1 MAMEAVTSLEWYKRD
16 LLAAP
21 SSSMRLTTVSRSSA
35 TSGPLITV
43 ESISRELSSPLV
55 PPAERTQSTSTST
68 RRNCTGLIFSIRPS
82 LSHPPL
88 FSISS
93 SIAEPMAGVV
103 RVARKTL
110 LDELGEYAME
120 IGEASLLLHQ
130 NRVDIKPN
138 AAEARDYRRMK
149 RGPLL
154 IRGIELA
161 RRRLA
166 FARKCLLAR
175 FELLEADTEERKKT
189 YSSFKLS

>member
-1 MAMEAVTSLEWYKRD
+1 
-16 LLAAP
+16 
-21 SSSMRLTTVSRSSA
+21 
-35 TSGPLITV
+35 
-43 ESISRELSSPLV
+43 
-55 PPAERTQSTSTST
+55 
-68 RRNCTGLIFSIRPS
+68 
-82 LSHPPL
+82 
-88 FSISS
+88 
-93 SIAEPMAGVV
+93 MAGVV

-130 NRVDIKPN
+130 NKVDLKPN
-138 AAEARDYRRMK
+138 AAEVRDYRRMK

-166 FARKCLLAR
+166 FARKCLQAR
-175 FELLEADTEERKKT
+175 FELLEADTEERQRT

>member
-1 MAMEAVTSLEWYKRD
+1 
-16 LLAAP
+16 
-21 SSSMRLTTVSRSSA
+21 
-35 TSGPLITV
+35 
-43 ESISRELSSPLV
+43 
-55 PPAERTQSTSTST
+55 
-68 RRNCTGLIFSIRPS
+68 
-82 LSHPPL
+82 
-88 FSISS
+88 
-93 SIAEPMAGVV
+93 MAGVV

-175 FELLEADTEERKKT
+175 FELLEADTEERQRT